1 MSLNCSRDLLHRF
14 VSKVTT
20 DSFYLERNI
29 FQDLC
34 IYLFAIFIMRIF
46 YGYILTFSG
55 LEKFLDNDGDHQ
67 KPESHRQDVIWER
80 FRSISLRSLK
90 YNEACVVYLTF

>member
-55 LEKFLDNDGDHQ
+55 LEKFLDNDG
-67 KPESHRQDVIWER
+67 ESSGIRESSPIHIVGEIPLN
-80 FRSISLRSLK
+80 ISPII
-90 YNEACVVYLTF
+90 EI

>member
-55 LEKFLDNDGDHQ
+55 LEKFLDNDGGSSETR
-67 KPESHRQDVIWER
+67 ESSPRYYIGEIPLN
-80 FRSISLRSLK
+80 ISLII
-90 YNEACVVYLTF
+90 EI